1 MKIRLAAC
9 VSLLALVAGNAWAQ
23 SSGVPQTG
31 AAGPAAGESG
41 TALDDVVVTGA
52 KFGRT
57 LKDTATSVG
66 LLSAEDIE
74 DQVLISAEDAYNQLV
89 NVNVAGA
96 NNRFVIRGIPFDNVN
111 GAGFGQLGTLYVDG
125 VRLGDKSTAFGPD
138 MLWDVRSVEVLRGA
152 QSTLQGRNALAGA
165 IYLNTNDP
173 TYAFDA
179 RARVIAA
186 EGDDYSASVA
196 VGGPII
202 DDVLAFRLTADHHE
216 SRGFIYNPV
225 LQEDADLVDDYQYR
239 AKLLFQ
245 PTPAL
250 TVRGVVNYADINRS
264 AAQSDTRAL
273 GADGFLPRSTSG
285 ASGFETGI
293 AGQGDAGRRQTFGN
307 IADYERNKTLAA
319 AITVDYELSAAIT
332 LTSETTY
339 EDTDDFEQDDGD
351 TGVFNYTGLRSP
363 TITLQNPF
371 NIGDFDYVRSGVVPA
386 DPIGIQQE
394 DFDLF
399 SQELRLKYDAGGA
412 LRFLLGAYYTEEQE
426 REANFTALV
435 FRNVRPLIISTVRA
449 QGLPAAT
456 ATQFAS
462 FYAEDVALYTFN
474 AQPVDVTNY
483 AVYGEVDFEL
493 TDRLTLNAG
502 LRYDN
507 EENTSGVVNSG
518 EVQGLANPATLP
530 IAALRPLAVAVNAAI
545 DPFVERSSTADLS
558 FDAWLPKVGVRYD
571 LDDSLTVGA
580 VYQRAY
586 RAGGVSVNVVRQIVT
601 ELAPEYTTNYEVY
614 ARKTL
619 GDFGRISANAFYV
632 DWKDQQVTVDL
643 STQQNDQV
651 GANAGQSE
659 LYGFELEFEANVT
672 PEFKLNG
679 GLGYSHTEFV
689 SFDIRLP
696 SSTAGLGIA
705 VDPGALDGLEGNS
718 FAHAPEWSAVLA
730 GSWTRGPV
738 FATGSINFQDESFS
752 DTGNTRVNDA
762 RTLVNLRAGYDFG
775 RVRASVFARNVFDVD
790 YVAGQDAFRPL
801 LGDPRVVG
809 VVLEARY

>member
-1 MKIRLAAC
+1 M
-9 VSLLALVAGNAWAQ
+9 
-23 SSGVPQTG
+23 
-31 AAGPAAGESG
+31 
-41 TALDDVVVTGA
+41 VTGA

-66 LLSAEDIE
+66 LLSGADIE
-74 DQVLISAEDAYNQLV
+74 DQVLITAEDAYDQLV

-173 TYAFDA
+173 TYSFDA

-186 EGDDYSASVA
+186 EGDDYSASIA

-225 LQEDADLVDDYQYR
+225 LKEDADLVDDYQYR
-239 AKLLFQ
+239 AKLLFEPSQ
-245 PTPAL
+245 DL
-250 TVRGVVNYADINRS
+250 TVRAVVNYADINRS
-264 AAQSDTRAL
+264 AASSDTRAL
-273 GADGFLPRSTSG
+273 GADGFLPRS
-285 ASGFETGI
+285 ASQVPGFEAGI
-293 AGQGDAGRRQTFGN
+293 AGQGDAGRRQTFSN
-307 IADYERNKTLAA
+307 IADFELNKTLAA
-319 AITVDYELSAAIT
+319 AVTVDYDISTALT

-339 EDTDDFEQDDGD
+339 SDTDDFEQDDPD
-351 TGVFNYTGLRSP
+351 TGIYNYTGLRTP
-363 TITLQNPF
+363 TVALLNPYG
-371 NIGDFDYVRSGVVPA
+371 IGDFDYVRAGTVAA
-386 DPIGIQQE
+386 DPIAIQQE
-394 DFDLF
+394 DFEIF
-399 SQELRLKYDAGGA
+399 SQEFRLKYDAGGR
-412 LRFLLGAYYTEEQE
+412 LRYLLGAYYTQE
-426 REANFTALV
+426 REREDNFSLLV
-435 FRNVRPLIISTVRA
+435 FRNVRNLIIDTARG

-456 ATQFAS
+456 AAQFAS
-462 FYAEDVALYTFN
+462 FYPDDVALYTFN
-474 AQPVDVTNY
+474 AQPVDVENH
-483 AVYGEVDFEL
+483 AVYGEVDFDL
-493 TDRLTLNAG
+493 SDRLTLNAG
-502 LRYDN
+502 LRYDS
-507 EENTSGVVNSG
+507 EDNTSGVVTSG
-518 EVQGLANPATLP
+518 EILGLANPATLP
-530 IAALRPLAVAVNAAI
+530 IPALRPLAAAI
-545 DPFVERSSTADLS
+545 GAALDPFVEATSTSELS
-558 FDAWLPKVGVRYD
+558 FDAWLPKVGIRYD
-571 LDDSLTVGA
+571 VDSSLTLGA
-580 VYQRAY
+580 VAQRAY
-586 RAGGVSVNVVRQIVT
+586 RAGGVSVNVVRQLVT
-601 ELAPEYTTNYEVY
+601 ELAPEFTTNYEVY

-619 GDFGRISANAFYV
+619 GDFGRISANVFYV

-643 STQQNDQV
+643 STRQNDQV

-659 LYGFELEFEANVT
+659 LYGFEVEFEANLT

-689 SFDIRLP
+689 SFDIQLP
-696 SSTAGLGIA
+696 ASTAGLGLA
-705 VDPGALDGLEGNS
+705 VDPAGLDGLEGNS
-718 FAHAPEWSAVLA
+718 FANAPEWSAVLA
-730 GSWTRGPV
+730 GSWTRGPM
-738 FATGSINFQDESFS
+738 FASGSVNYQDESFS

-775 RVRASVFARNVFDVD
+775 QVRASVFARNVFDVE

-809 VVLEARY
+809 LVLEARY